1 MGRASG
7 RIRPLRSLRGK
18 VDPTPRPLRL
28 KIRSHKRNLPPQDP
42 MKTAHPNARR
52 RDPEFFHRLAAL
64 LISRRLISSRA
75 FQHGATSRK
84 CAALSG
90 LLDKIAESM
99 SDLPLKERL
108 EFLRSSVEIVAA
120 ILAAMQRE
128 VSNRAGRSLVR
139 RPLRG

>member
-1 MGRASG
+1 M
-7 RIRPLRSLRGK
+7 P
-18 VDPTPRPLRL
+18 
-28 KIRSHKRNLPPQDP
+28 
-42 MKTAHPNARR
+42 RR

-99 SDLPLKERL
+99 SDLPLEERL
-108 EFLRSSVEIVAA
+108 EFFRSSVEIVAA

-128 VSNRAGRSLVR
+128 VSNGAVRSLVR
-139 RPLRG
+139 RHL